1 MSATNTRGTIAE
13 YKVTLSLLDQGWD
26 VYQPVVPDYVDLV
39 AVKKNKIRKIQ
50 VKSRWT
56 STTKSSCEFRVQKY
70 QGTDIDYFACYINK
84 TDEIAY
90 IKANNQRA
98 IYVAYQPALNGQQ
111 KDRLFAH
118 EKRILK

>member
-1 MSATNTRGTIAE
+1 MLATNTRGTIAE

-56 STTKSSCEFRVQKY
+56 STTKSSCEFRVHKY
-70 QGTDIDYFACYINK
+70 QDTDIDYFACYINK

-98 IYVAYQPALNGQQ
+98 IYVAYQPAFNNQL
-111 KDRLFAH
+111 KDRVFAH
-118 EKRILK
+118 EKRMLK